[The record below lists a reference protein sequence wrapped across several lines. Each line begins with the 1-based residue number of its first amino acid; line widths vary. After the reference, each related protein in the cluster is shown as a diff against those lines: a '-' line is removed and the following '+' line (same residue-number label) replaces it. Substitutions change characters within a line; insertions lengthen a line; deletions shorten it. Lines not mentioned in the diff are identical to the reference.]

1 MSHPTFQ
8 RHHYS
13 CSMHS
18 SLVELLNLCVNITC
32 IWSHSMSN
40 LFSLMRRPIPLSN
53 AWHFS
58 SWAAKHEGK
67 NVGYVFVGL
76 TDGCDV
82 MHSKTSKAVFVATN
96 DVPSIVLFVNITDP
110 RDAIWTVGCV
120 YLCIV
125 VSNATLSYVSI
136 AYQFRIWV
144 KESETSWALIGTRLI
159 RG

>member
-1 MSHPTFQ
+1 
-8 RHHYS
+8 
-13 CSMHS
+13 
-18 SLVELLNLCVNITC
+18 
-32 IWSHSMSN
+32 
-40 LFSLMRRPIPLSN
+40 
-53 AWHFS
+53 
-58 SWAAKHEGK
+58 
-67 NVGYVFVGL
+67 
-76 TDGCDV
+76 

-159 RG
+159 RGQIGRNISWYILLNHSRKKEQKN